1 MPVYENEPEEKTA
14 VKAKVPSGIT
24 LSDTE
29 RQILAL
35 LSDRPVHVDR
45 LAEQGVPVTELSSA
59 LIMLEMKGLVR
70 ALPGKQYILQ
80 L

>member
-1 MPVYENEPEEKTA
+1 
-14 VKAKVPSGIT
+14 
-24 LSDTE
+24 
-29 RQILAL
+29 
-35 LSDRPVHVDR
+35 
-45 LAEQGVPVTELSSA
+45 VPVTELSSA